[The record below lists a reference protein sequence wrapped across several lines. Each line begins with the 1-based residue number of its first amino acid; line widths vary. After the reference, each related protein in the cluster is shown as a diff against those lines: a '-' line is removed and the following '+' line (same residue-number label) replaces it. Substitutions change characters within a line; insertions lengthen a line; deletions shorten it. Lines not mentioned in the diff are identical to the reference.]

1 MMLTDALKIIAGVQ
15 DPFPFAKQAG
25 CKVRDKEQEAPWTYK
40 DRVALEVKRYA
51 CKIVAE
57 AIRK

>member
-40 DRVALEVKRYA
+40 DRVAKTG
-51 CKIVAE
+51 
-57 AIRK
+57 